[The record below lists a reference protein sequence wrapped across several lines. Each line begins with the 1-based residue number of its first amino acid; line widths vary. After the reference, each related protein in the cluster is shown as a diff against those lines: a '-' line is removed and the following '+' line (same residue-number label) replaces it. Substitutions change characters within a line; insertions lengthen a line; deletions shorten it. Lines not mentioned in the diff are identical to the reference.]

1 MLLSSHPRTYFW
13 LALKLHFS
21 LLGSLGSQA
30 LSALWIPYIRDI
42 PDQSGSWALGNKWWV
57 FFSVWFREEADYYQ
71 SLNSSHISLP
81 SRTGSCRSLPF
92 REPWGQDYYRH
103 HPSFHLFLSGDLSS
117 STDWTNTPTRI
128 LVPLREHGWGDS
140 TSRTIVFS
148 QEHLTHRGE
157 ITWSHPLSSGV
168 TESPFLTCWTLSLPE
183 STLSTSWGLENLLSV
198 EGLLTGWENKLS
210 SQNPKLSPGGFVW
223 RTLVLSGDLFFSW
236 PVSPGA

>member
-1 MLLSSHPRTYFW
+1 MSLSSHPRTYFW

-92 REPWGQDYYRH
+92 RKPWGQDYYRH

-128 LVPLREHGWGDS
+128 LVLLREHGWGDS
-140 TSRTIVFS
+140 TSRIIVFS
-148 QEHLTHRGE
+148 QQHLTHKGE
-157 ITWSHPLSSGV
+157 ITWSHPCPLEWQSPPSSPAGLSPSLRARFPHP
-168 TESPFLTCWTLSLPE
+168 EDSKISFLWRAYWLVGKINCLPE
-183 STLSTSWGLENLLSV
+183 TPTSPLEFLC
-198 EGLLTGWENKLS
+198 EG
-210 SQNPKLSPGGFVW
+210 P
-223 RTLVLSGDLFFSW
+223 
-236 PVSPGA
+236 